1 MTKKRDKIVLPSFKI
16 LVKNKRVTAKGTWP
30 HRDTGPESRLG
41 SSHSSGQRAEMC
53 QPINGQWS
61 CVDAPVRHRARQR
74 RGL

>member
-16 LVKNKRVTAKGTWP
+16 LVKNKRVTAKGTRP

-41 SSHSSGQRAEMC
+41 SSHSSGQREC
-53 QPINGQWS
+53 IQPINGQWS